1 MKIILYTP
9 DINAI
14 GGIETAFYQFAK
26 SPLAARH
33 KIKIMFDTASPLQ
46 LDKWSKAGVAFQKRN
61 RDMFSK
67 YYCDVLILGS
77 YVSSPTNIYS
87 LQTIQTF
94 HADWG
99 AEYFD
104 YFRRHELEPMLRRKL
119 RAVDS
124 FVAVSTASAEPIA
137 EAVGKCKII
146 HNFPPQRKN
155 VGTGSVKKDHL
166 SIVAL
171 TRATAEKGIHRLV
184 EFANKLTADGV
195 NATVEVYTPSQS
207 SIPKPLI
214 YRPATL
220 DTHAVLAN
228 ADYLIQLSDTESF
241 CYSAAEA
248 LSVGTPI
255 IIGNWRINDEFF
267 KFPRDGFVVDDA
279 KTFDTKQLL
288 PKRRVSTYALGGR
301 QDAIVEN
308 WESLIADNR
317 HKRVWGYVLKDF
329 VGIDE
334 GFKMFADN
342 IYPFTA
348 ERARKLQSDKLILKV
363 SDV

>member
-1 MKIILYTP
+1 MKIVLYTP

-14 GGIETAFYQFAK
+14 GGIETAYYQFAK
-26 SPLAARH
+26 SPLQSRH
-33 KIKIMFDTASPLQ
+33 KIKIMFDTASPMQ
-46 LDKWSKAGVAFQKRN
+46 LDKWSKAGISFQKRN
-61 RDMFSK
+61 KDMFSK

-77 YVSSPTNIYS
+77 YVSNPTNIFA
-87 LQTIQTF
+87 LQTIQVF

-99 AEYFD
+99 AEYYD
-104 YFRRHELEPMLRRKL
+104 NFRRYELEPMLRKKTRY
-119 RAVDS
+119 VDD
-124 FVAVSTASAEPIA
+124 FVAVSTPVAEPIA
-137 EAVGKCKII
+137 QAIGKCKVI

-171 TRATAEKGIHRLV
+171 TRATAEKGINRLV
-184 EFANKLTADGV
+184 DFANKLIADGV
-195 NATVEVYTPSQS
+195 NATIEVYTQSQS
-207 SIPKPLI
+207 SVPSPLV
-214 YRPATL
+214 YRPATM
-220 DTHAVLAN
+220 DTYSVIAS
-228 ADYLIQLSDTESF
+228 ADYLIQLSESESF

-248 LSVGTPI
+248 ISIGTPI

-267 KFPRDGFVVDDA
+267 KFPRDGFVVDDV

-301 QDAIVEN
+301 QDTIVEN
-308 WESLIADNR
+308 WENLIAENR
-317 HKRVWGYVLKDF
+317 HKRVWGYVLSDF
-329 VGIDE
+329 IGIDE
-334 GFKMFADN
+334 GMKMFAGN
-342 IYPFTA
+342 IYPFTV

>member
-33 KIKIMFDTASPLQ
+33 KIKIMFDTAAPEQ
-46 LDKWSKAGVAFQKRN
+46 LNKWSKAGVSFQKRN

-77 YVSSPTNIYS
+77 YVSNPTNIFA
-87 LQTIQTF
+87 LQTIQVF
-94 HADWG
+94 HADLG
-99 AEYFD
+99 AEYYD
-104 YFRRHELEPMLRRKL
+104 NFRRYELEPMLRKKTRY
-119 RAVDS
+119 VDD
-124 FVAVSTASAEPIA
+124 FVAVSTPVAEPIA
-137 EAVGKCKII
+137 QAIGKCKVI

-155 VGTGSVKKDHL
+155 VGTGSLKKDHL

-171 TRATAEKGIHRLV
+171 TRATPEKGINRLV
-184 EFANKLTADGV
+184 DFANKLTADGV
-195 NATVEVYTPSQS
+195 NATIEVYTNSGTV
-207 SIPKPLI
+207 PKPLI
-214 YRPATL
+214 KRDATL

-255 IIGNWRINDEFF
+255 IIGDWRINDEFF
-267 KFPRDGFVVDDA
+267 KFPRDGFVVKDVS
-279 KTFDTKQLL
+279 TFDTKQLL
-288 PKRRVSTYALGGR
+288 PKKRVEKYGLGSN
-301 QDAIVEN
+301 QSKIVEA
-308 WESLIADNR
+308 WEDLFYENK
-317 HKRVWGYVLKDF
+317 HKRVWGYVLSDF
-329 VGIDE
+329 IGIDE
-334 GFKMFADN
+334 GMKMFAGN
-342 IYPFTA
+342 IYPFTV

-363 SDV
+363 GDV